1 MHKQLLSWRHANNFL
16 TIAIVAICLYVIVPP
31 IVPGV
36 QFWFAERLGIHNS
49 IQFPIYSLPAT
60 RNTKS
65 TQKPRDNRVE
75 IPSAHIN
82 ELLVQGATTRSLNN
96 GIWVIPHTST
106 PDAGSNTVLAGHR
119 FMYTN
124 QLFYNLDK
132 VKMNDVVAIFWQG
145 KEYNYQVTSITV
157 VPPSAVDIQNPT
169 EQSTLTMYTCTPLW
183 TSKNRLVVK
192 AKLIY
197 KES

>member
-1 MHKQLLSWRHANNFL
+1 MHKQLLTWRHANNFL
-16 TIAIVAICLYVIVPP
+16 TVAIVMICLYIIVLPV
-31 IVPGV
+31 VPAL
-36 QFWFAERLGIHNS
+36 QFWFAERLGVHKS
-49 IQFPIYSLPAT
+49 MPFPIHSLPTANST
-60 RNTKS
+60 VV
-65 TQKPRDNRVE
+65 TQKPPENRIE

-82 ELLVQGATTRSLNN
+82 ELLVQGPTPRSLNK
-96 GIWVIPHTST
+96 GVWVIPHTST
-106 PDAGSNTVLAGHR
+106 PDVGSNTVLAGHR

-132 VKMNDVVAIFWQG
+132 VKMNDIVAIFWQG
-145 KEYNYQVTSITV
+145 KEYNYQVSNISV
-157 VPPSAVDIQNPT
+157 VPPTAVDIQNPT